1 MRLLLLLD
9 MRSILGQV
17 MEDRPANDWQTV
29 VLASV
34 GSLKIKTQSS
44 SLPLEMSSLN
54 SHHYNNLQ
62 LQCTNAD
69 PNYGVLWFFCKLNPF
84 DPARQVLA
92 SSRRLMQHEVH
103 NESVSALYFQAMLR
117 KQMLVLGHG
126 SAALPKIAPPASC
139 NLDDFTTGMISANRP
154 AMMTMKL
161 LFDADEIR
169 A

>member
-69 PNYGVLWFFCKLNPF
+69 PNYGVLCEKPTKAPHVLHGLYLHGIHTCPGHSEISCRLLEVSDGIRPFHNPWRWW
-84 DPARQVLA
+84 DEVLPCASRSSHGRAAPKWIHGRLQLPAICI
-92 SSRRLMQHEVH
+92 
-103 NESVSALYFQAMLR
+103 SVR
-117 KQMLVLGHG
+117 G
-126 SAALPKIAPPASC
+126 
-139 NLDDFTTGMISANRP
+139 TTAWPM
-154 AMMTMKL
+154 
-161 LFDADEIR
+161 F
-169 A
+169 